1 MLSDA
6 PTTGIVVHFHVPYDL
21 PSIQYSTANLLAS
34 ATGTRAYKPNGASC
48 GGLPSSKGK
57 LPSIVGDVS
66 SGRWN
71 LMQDSIFAR
80 SHGIDFIAR

>member
-6 PTTGIVVHFHVPYDL
+6 PTTGIVVHFHVPYDI
-21 PSIQYSTANLLAS
+21 PSIQYPTANLLAS
-34 ATGTRAYKPNGASC
+34 ATGNKPNGASC

-57 LPSIVGDVS
+57 LPSIVDDVS

-71 LMQDSIFAR
+71 LIQDSIFER
-80 SHGIDFIAR
+80 